1 MSING
6 NIECE
11 ICNEVDFDVEEIG
24 FEWEFAGQCD
34 WHSLWLCKTCN
45 DWDNIVTFMEEQYA

>member
-11 ICNEVDFDVEEIG
+11 MCNEVDFDIEEVG
-24 FEWEFAGQCD
+24 FEWEYAGQWD
-34 WHSLWLCKTCN
+34 WHSLWLCKNCN
-45 DWDNIVTFMEEQYA
+45 NWDNIVTFMKEQ